1 MARRRLR
8 RNFDIVDSLDA
19 VPDYALTDTISIPGS
34 QVGPWTLI
42 GRRLLLAVAALL
54 FASLFVYLGRE
65 GYRDHADPDGVLTF
79 LDSLYYVTLSLTTT
93 GYGDI
98 VPVTPQA
105 RLFNVVVVTPL
116 RILFL
121 VLLVGTTLSVLTE
134 QSRRVF
140 RIQRWRQNLR
150 DHTIVIGYGT
160 KGRSAV
166 AAMLDDDVQ
175 AKNIVVVDTD
185 KFALKSA
192 ESRHLVTVH
201 GSATRS
207 DILKLA
213 GVTRARSIVV
223 ATDSDDTSVLVTLS
237 SRELAP
243 RARIIATV
251 REAENAHLLKQSG
264 ADQVVV
270 SAETAGRLLGLATV
284 TPTVVG
290 IMEDLLAPAEGFTV
304 AERQV
309 EPDEVGRSPREL
321 HYLVLGVVRRGE
333 LIRVDEV
340 AADRLES
347 GDRLLYIRMSTP
359 EA

>member
-1 MARRRLR
+1 MVGRRLGR
-8 RNFDIVDSLDA
+8 DFDVVDSLDS
-19 VPDYALTDTISIPGS
+19 VPDHALIETIGIP
-34 QVGPWTLI
+34 VHKAEPWTLI
-42 GRRLLLAVAALL
+42 GRRFLLAFVVLAAVTML
-54 FASLFVYLGRE
+54 VYFGRA
-65 GYRDHADPDGVLTF
+65 GYQDTVDPGGELSF
-79 LDSLYYVTLSLTTT
+79 LDALYYVTVSLTTT

-98 VPVTPQA
+98 TPVTPEA
-105 RLFNVVVVTPL
+105 RLVNVIVVTPM
-116 RILFL
+116 RIFFL
-121 VLLVGTTLSVLTE
+121 ILLVGTTLSVLTE
-134 QSRRVF
+134 QSRKVL
-140 RIQRWRQNLR
+140 RIQRWRQQLR

-166 AAMLDDDVQ
+166 AAMLADDVQ
-175 AKNIVVVDTD
+175 AKDIVVVDTD
-185 KFALKSA
+185 KLALRSA
-192 ESRHLVTVH
+192 ENSHIVTVH

-213 GVTRARSIVV
+213 GVTRARSVVV

-290 IMEDLLAPAEGFTV
+290 MMEDLLSPAEGFNV

-309 EPDEVGRSPREL
+309 TDGEVGSSPRDMSD
-321 HYLVLGVVRRGE
+321 LVLGVVRRGE
-333 LIRVDEV
+333 LLKVN
-340 AADRLES
+340 DRSAEKVEK
-347 GDRLLYIRMSTP
+347 GDRLLYIRMGGPTG
-359 EA
+359 